1 MWKFG
6 LRPRAILRKGIH
18 KLDIR
23 CSEAE
28 IITEVSCSLQE
39 EDDQPEPPK
48 RTKQANQYFWRRH
61 YLSII
66 QGTGFC

>member
-1 MWKFG
+1 MQSG
-6 LRPRAILRKGIH
+6 RCIQAAIFN
-18 KLDIR
+18 
-23 CSEAE
+23 
-28 IITEVSCSLQE
+28 EVSCSLQE

>member
-1 MWKFG
+1 MQKNVRQNG
-6 LRPRAILRKGIH
+6 CP
-18 KLDIR
+18 
-23 CSEAE
+23 E
-28 IITEVSCSLQE
+28 IIQQHTVCHTGLQADIFDGMSCSLQE

>member
-1 MWKFG
+1 
-6 LRPRAILRKGIH
+6 
-18 KLDIR
+18 
-23 CSEAE
+23 
-28 IITEVSCSLQE
+28 VSCALQE

-66 QGTGFC
+66 QGTGFCLLGKLLPPERGGATV